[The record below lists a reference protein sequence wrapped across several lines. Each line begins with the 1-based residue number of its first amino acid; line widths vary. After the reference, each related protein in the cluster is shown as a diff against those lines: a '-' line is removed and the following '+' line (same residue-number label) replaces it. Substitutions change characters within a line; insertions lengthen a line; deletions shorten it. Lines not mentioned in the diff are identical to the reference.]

1 MYMYFNTALASWWSQ
16 AVAWRSF
23 RGQYSFTL
31 IPFLLVKHCGP
42 QPRCDQ
48 LEKEVHLLWAT
59 RTTQTWQR
67 SPALPP
73 ALPYAHLCAHL
84 QKSPASCSVCVPGWI
99 KPIGSTP
106 RCVSGCVPLLKS
118 ILLAFLGGTSDKMSK
133 SPLAVLWFRKKEWNQ
148 IVSWLVKIQFW
159 LHSFEKWIISW
170 LICHQRSKC
179 GFFMFLNICS
189 IYVIYVHAIWKQYEI
204 LQWQICHIYL
214 FFAQNKMPFI
224 PHA

>member
-1 MYMYFNTALASWWSQ
+1 MYYNTVFASWWFQ
-16 AVAWRSF
+16 AVAWSSF

-48 LEKEVHLLWAT
+48 LGKKEVHLLWAT

-99 KPIGSTP
+99 KPTVSTP

-133 SPLAVLWFRKKEWNQ
+133 SPLAVLWFMKRNGTRLCAGWSKY
-148 IVSWLVKIQFW
+148 
-159 LHSFEKWIISW
+159 SF
-170 LICHQRSKC
+170 
-179 GFFMFLNICS
+179 GFRGLKN
-189 IYVIYVHAIWKQYEI
+189 E
-204 LQWQICHIYL
+204 
-214 FFAQNKMPFI
+214 
-224 PHA
+224 